1 MQQLLRRERSAR
13 LRIANMDHGK
23 PVGGDRGDVF
33 KPAFRTRKVKC
44 VDQNSGILA
53 VCSVDDPLGLA
64 QIRYD
69 RPRKELK
76 QHRKIV
82 AAREIGK
89 RSEPLGKS
97 SKVWVVRRGNDVS
110 RAQFCPRCREWLQR
124 RYIDLRRNLDELD
137 VTDTQSGIVEA
148 NLGLPHR
155 CGL

>member
-13 LRIANMDHGK
+13 LRIANMAHGK

-97 SKVWVVRRGNDVS
+97 SKVCVVLRGKNVS

-124 RYIDLRRNLDELD
+124 RYIDRRRNLDKLD
-137 VTDTQSGIVEA
+137 ATYTQSATVA
-148 NLGLPHR
+148 VNLRRAHT
-155 CGL
+155 